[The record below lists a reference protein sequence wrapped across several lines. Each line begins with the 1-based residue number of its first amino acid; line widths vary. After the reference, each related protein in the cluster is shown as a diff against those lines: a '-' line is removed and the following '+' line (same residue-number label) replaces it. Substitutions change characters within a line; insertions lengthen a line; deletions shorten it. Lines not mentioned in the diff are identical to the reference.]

1 MTLKIDKVRK
11 SFGDKIA
18 VDNLNMVVKPGEVMG
33 LIGQNGAGKTTTFRM
48 ILNFISAD
56 QGKITWQ
63 DGPITQEIKQKIGF
77 LPEER
82 GLYQKMTVE
91 DQILYFAELHGMKR
105 ADARIKLQD
114 WMKRLE
120 VVGKPTDKVQTLSKG
135 NAQKIQFIATLIHE
149 PEFLILDEPFTG
161 LDPVNTE
168 LLRNEIK
175 RSRDKGAA
183 VIFSNHNMSDVE
195 LLSDHLLML
204 KGGQTILNGTVEAIR
219 ASYGRTRIYL
229 ESDLPN
235 EELSVI
241 TGVESIE
248 KRGSGRS
255 IKISEAEVGREI
267 FQKVAK
273 DGYVQAFVQSPP
285 SLDEIFRMEAA
296 ENNQEN
302 LSARSEEKKKK
313 IKLGLL
319 QKIFT
324 EVVSKEWAFGHL
336 SFHHFC

>member
-105 ADARIKLQD
+105 ADARLKLQD

-175 RSRDKGAA
+175 RSRDKGAT

-302 LSARSEEKKKK
+302 LSARSEE
-313 IKLGLL
+313 IK
-319 QKIFT
+319 
-324 EVVSKEWAFGHL
+324 
-336 SFHHFC
+336 

>member
-229 ESDLPN
+229 ESDLRN

-302 LSARSEEKKKK
+302 LSARSEE
-313 IKLGLL
+313 IK
-319 QKIFT
+319 
-324 EVVSKEWAFGHL
+324 
-336 SFHHFC
+336 

>member
-11 SFGDKIA
+11 NFGDKIA

-302 LSARSEEKKKK
+302 LSARSEE
-313 IKLGLL
+313 IK
-319 QKIFT
+319 
-324 EVVSKEWAFGHL
+324 
-336 SFHHFC
+336 

>member
-219 ASYGRTRIYL
+219 TSYGRTRIYL

-302 LSARSEEKKKK
+302 LSARSEE
-313 IKLGLL
+313 IK
-319 QKIFT
+319 
-324 EVVSKEWAFGHL
+324 
-336 SFHHFC
+336 

>member
-105 ADARIKLQD
+105 ADARLKLQD

-302 LSARSEEKKKK
+302 LIARSEE
-313 IKLGLL
+313 IK
-319 QKIFT
+319 
-324 EVVSKEWAFGHL
+324 
-336 SFHHFC
+336 

>member
-285 SLDEIFRMEAA
+285 SLDEIFRMKAA

-302 LSARSEEKKKK
+302 LSARSEE
-313 IKLGLL
+313 IK
-319 QKIFT
+319 
-324 EVVSKEWAFGHL
+324 
-336 SFHHFC
+336 

>member
-175 RSRDKGAA
+175 RSRDKGVA

-219 ASYGRTRIYL
+219 DSYGRTRIYL

-302 LSARSEEKKKK
+302 LSARSEE
-313 IKLGLL
+313 IK
-319 QKIFT
+319 
-324 EVVSKEWAFGHL
+324 
-336 SFHHFC
+336 

>member
-56 QGKITWQ
+56 QGRITWK
-63 DGPITQEIKQKIGF
+63 DGPINQEIKQKIGF

-105 ADARIKLQD
+105 ADARLKLQD

-120 VVGKPTDKVQTLSKG
+120 VVGKPMDKVQTLSKG

-149 PEFLILDEPFTG
+149 PEFLILGEPFTG

-204 KGGQTILNGTVEAIR
+204 KGGQTILNGTVEDIR
-219 ASYGRTRIYL
+219 ASYGRTRVYL
-229 ESDLPN
+229 ESDLSN
-235 EELSVI
+235 DELSLI
-241 TGVESIE
+241 SGVESIE

-255 IKISEAEVGREI
+255 IKISEANVGREI

-285 SLDEIFRMEAA
+285 SLDEIFRMEVA
-296 ENNQEN
+296 EHDQED
-302 LSARSEEKKKK
+302 LSAKSGVAK
-313 IKLGLL
+313 
-319 QKIFT
+319 
-324 EVVSKEWAFGHL
+324 
-336 SFHHFC
+336 

>member
-18 VDNLNMVVKPGEVMG
+18 VDNLNMLVKPGEVMG

-175 RSRDKGAA
+175 RSRDNGAA

-267 FQKVAK
+267 FQKVSK
-273 DGYVQAFVQSPP
+273 EGYVQAFVQSPP
-285 SLDEIFRMEAA
+285 SLDEIFRMEVA

-302 LSARSEEKKKK
+302 LSARSEE
-313 IKLGLL
+313 IK
-319 QKIFT
+319 
-324 EVVSKEWAFGHL
+324 
-336 SFHHFC
+336 

>member
-267 FQKVAK
+267 LQKVAK

-302 LSARSEEKKKK
+302 LSARSEE
-313 IKLGLL
+313 IK
-319 QKIFT
+319 
-324 EVVSKEWAFGHL
+324 
-336 SFHHFC
+336 

>member
-11 SFGDKIA
+11 SFGEKVA
-18 VDNLNMVVKPGEVMG
+18 VDDLNMVVKPGEVMG

-56 QGKITWQ
+56 QGEISWQ
-63 DGPITQEIKQKIGF
+63 GGPITQEVKQKIGF

-105 ADARIKLQD
+105 ADARVKLQD
-114 WMKRLE
+114 WMNRLE
-120 VVGKPTDKVQTLSKG
+120 VVGKPMDKVQTLSKG

-175 RSRDKGAA
+175 RSRDNGAA

-195 LLSDHLLML
+195 RLSDHLLML
-204 KGGQTILNGTVEAIR
+204 KGGKTILNGTVEEIR
-219 ASYGRTRIYL
+219 ASYGRTRVYI

-235 EELSVI
+235 DELSVI
-241 TGVESIE
+241 SGVESIE
-248 KRGSGRS
+248 KSGSGRS
-255 IKISEAEVGREI
+255 IKLSEANVGREI
-267 FQKVAK
+267 FQKVSK

-285 SLDEIFRMEAA
+285 SLDEIFRMEVA
-296 ENNQEN
+296 EHNQEDLN
-302 LSARSEEKKKK
+302 AKSEVAK
-313 IKLGLL
+313 
-319 QKIFT
+319 
-324 EVVSKEWAFGHL
+324 
-336 SFHHFC
+336 

>member
-56 QGKITWQ
+56 QGRITWQ
-63 DGPITQEIKQKIGF
+63 DGPINQEIKQKIGF

-105 ADARIKLQD
+105 VDARLKLQD

-120 VVGKPTDKVQTLSKG
+120 VVGKPMDKVQTLSKG

-204 KGGQTILNGTVEAIR
+204 KGGQTILNGTVEDIR
-219 ASYGRTRIYL
+219 ASYGRTRVYL
-229 ESDLPN
+229 ESDLSN
-235 EELSVI
+235 DELSLI
-241 TGVESIE
+241 SGVESIE

-255 IKISEAEVGREI
+255 IKISEANVGREI

-285 SLDEIFRMEAA
+285 SLDEIFRMEVA
-296 ENNQEN
+296 EHDQED
-302 LSARSEEKKKK
+302 LSAKSGVAK
-313 IKLGLL
+313 
-319 QKIFT
+319 
-324 EVVSKEWAFGHL
+324 
-336 SFHHFC
+336 

>member
-241 TGVESIE
+241 TGVESME

-302 LSARSEEKKKK
+302 LSARSEE
-313 IKLGLL
+313 IK
-319 QKIFT
+319 
-324 EVVSKEWAFGHL
+324 
-336 SFHHFC
+336 

>member
-248 KRGSGRS
+248 KRGNGRS

-302 LSARSEEKKKK
+302 LSARSEE
-313 IKLGLL
+313 IK
-319 QKIFT
+319 
-324 EVVSKEWAFGHL
+324 
-336 SFHHFC
+336 

>member
-63 DGPITQEIKQKIGF
+63 DGPITQQIKQKIGF

-285 SLDEIFRMEAA
+285 SLDEIFRMEAT

-302 LSARSEEKKKK
+302 LSARSEE
-313 IKLGLL
+313 IK
-319 QKIFT
+319 
-324 EVVSKEWAFGHL
+324 
-336 SFHHFC
+336 

>member
-302 LSARSEEKKKK
+302 LSARSEE
-313 IKLGLL
+313 I
-319 QKIFT
+319 
-324 EVVSKEWAFGHL
+324 E
-336 SFHHFC
+336 

>member
-56 QGKITWQ
+56 QGRITWK
-63 DGPITQEIKQKIGF
+63 DGPINQEIKQKIGF

-91 DQILYFAELHGMKR
+91 DQIFYFAELHGMKR
-105 ADARIKLQD
+105 ADARLKLQD

-120 VVGKPTDKVQTLSKG
+120 VVGKPMDKVQTLSKG

-204 KGGQTILNGTVEAIR
+204 KGGQTILNGTVEDIR
-219 ASYGRTRIYL
+219 ASYGRTRVYL
-229 ESDLPN
+229 ESDLSN
-235 EELSVI
+235 DELSLI
-241 TGVESIE
+241 SGVESIE

-255 IKISEAEVGREI
+255 IKISEANVGREI

-285 SLDEIFRMEAA
+285 SLDEIFRMEVA
-296 ENNQEN
+296 EHDQED
-302 LSARSEEKKKK
+302 LSAKSGVAK
-313 IKLGLL
+313 
-319 QKIFT
+319 
-324 EVVSKEWAFGHL
+324 
-336 SFHHFC
+336 

>member
-204 KGGQTILNGTVEAIR
+204 KGGQTILNGTVETIR

-241 TGVESIE
+241 TGVESME

-302 LSARSEEKKKK
+302 LSARSEE
-313 IKLGLL
+313 IK
-319 QKIFT
+319 
-324 EVVSKEWAFGHL
+324 
-336 SFHHFC
+336 

>member
-120 VVGKPTDKVQTLSKG
+120 VVGKQTDKVQTLSKG

-302 LSARSEEKKKK
+302 LSARSEE
-313 IKLGLL
+313 IK
-319 QKIFT
+319 
-324 EVVSKEWAFGHL
+324 
-336 SFHHFC
+336 

>member
-114 WMKRLE
+114 RMKRLE

-229 ESDLPN
+229 ESDLRN

-302 LSARSEEKKKK
+302 LSARSEE
-313 IKLGLL
+313 IK
-319 QKIFT
+319 
-324 EVVSKEWAFGHL
+324 
-336 SFHHFC
+336 

>member
-273 DGYVQAFVQSPP
+273 DGYIQAFVQSPP

-302 LSARSEEKKKK
+302 LSARSEE
-313 IKLGLL
+313 IK
-319 QKIFT
+319 
-324 EVVSKEWAFGHL
+324 
-336 SFHHFC
+336 

>member
-18 VDNLNMVVKPGEVMG
+18 VENLNMVVKPGEVMG

-120 VVGKPTDKVQTLSKG
+120 VVGKPMDKVQTLSKG

-204 KGGQTILNGTVEAIR
+204 KGGQTILNGTVEDIR
-219 ASYGRTRIYL
+219 ASYGRTRVYL
-229 ESDLPN
+229 ESDLSN
-235 EELSVI
+235 DELSLI
-241 TGVESIE
+241 SGVESIE

-255 IKISEAEVGREI
+255 IKISEANVGREI

-285 SLDEIFRMEAA
+285 SLDEIFRMEVA
-296 ENNQEN
+296 EQDQED
-302 LSARSEEKKKK
+302 LSAKSGVAK
-313 IKLGLL
+313 
-319 QKIFT
+319 
-324 EVVSKEWAFGHL
+324 
-336 SFHHFC
+336 

>member
-56 QGKITWQ
+56 QGRITWK
-63 DGPITQEIKQKIGF
+63 DGPINQDIKQKIGF

-105 ADARIKLQD
+105 ADARLKLQD

-120 VVGKPTDKVQTLSKG
+120 VVGKPMDKVQTLSKG

-204 KGGQTILNGTVEAIR
+204 KGGQTILNGTVEDIR
-219 ASYGRTRIYL
+219 ASYGRTRVYL
-229 ESDLPN
+229 ESDLSN
-235 EELSVI
+235 DELSLI
-241 TGVESIE
+241 SGVESIE

-255 IKISEAEVGREI
+255 IKISEANVGREI

-285 SLDEIFRMEAA
+285 SLDEIFRMEVA
-296 ENNQEN
+296 EHDQED
-302 LSARSEEKKKK
+302 LSAKSGVAK
-313 IKLGLL
+313 
-319 QKIFT
+319 
-324 EVVSKEWAFGHL
+324 
-336 SFHHFC
+336 

>member
-183 VIFSNHNMSDVE
+183 AIFSNHNMSDVE

-219 ASYGRTRIYL
+219 DSYGRTRIYL

-302 LSARSEEKKKK
+302 LSARSEE
-313 IKLGLL
+313 IK
-319 QKIFT
+319 
-324 EVVSKEWAFGHL
+324 
-336 SFHHFC
+336 

>member
-183 VIFSNHNMSDVE
+183 VIFSNHNMGDVE

-302 LSARSEEKKKK
+302 LSARSEE
-313 IKLGLL
+313 IK
-319 QKIFT
+319 
-324 EVVSKEWAFGHL
+324 
-336 SFHHFC
+336 